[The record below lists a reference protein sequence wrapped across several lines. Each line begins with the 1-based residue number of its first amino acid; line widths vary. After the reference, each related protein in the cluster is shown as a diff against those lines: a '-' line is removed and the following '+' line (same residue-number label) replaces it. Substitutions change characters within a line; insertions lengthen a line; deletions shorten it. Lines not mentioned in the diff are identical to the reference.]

1 MKLENIVPIT
11 ELRRNAAGLVK
22 QATDE
27 QSPII
32 ITQNGRATAVLQD
45 IHSYNRERQSRAM
58 LILAMQG
65 ERDIHEGRVMSH
77 AESRKRIKAMLERA
91 RAKSGAIRVRPRED
105 AGGGG

>member
-27 QSPII
+27 RSSIV

-45 IHSYNRERQSRAM
+45 IHSYNRQRESSAM
-58 LILAMQG
+58 MALCLQGMSDIVAGRTITHDEHRRRIDALLA
-65 ERDIHEGRVMSH
+65 
-77 AESRKRIKAMLERA
+77 RA
-91 RAKSGAIRVRPRED
+91 RAKSK
-105 AGGGG
+105 